1 MTAVRPID
9 TDLGRDVLAR
19 YVCNGL
25 DEARASVRLAGG
37 ADGRPFDVIVCG
49 GGSFGAAVART
60 IFRRDSAHLHRV
72 LVLEAGPFVFTEHVQ
87 NLPLMGLS
95 AARPTTLARLETGA
109 DPTWQQQFEVWGL
122 PWRSDVEFPGLA
134 YCVGGRSAYWGGWA
148 PRLLASELTDWPA
161 AVVNDLAGL
170 YPEAESQTGV
180 SDLNDFI
187 SGPLQDA
194 LRASLLAAIDGGGI
208 PGAVPV
214 NDLPDVI
221 VAPSAGSDARA
232 LRLEAPLAVQT
243 RAPSGLFPFNKFSA
257 IPMLFAAARAAQTE
271 SSGDDARKRLMI
283 VPRCHVTRLEHDG
296 MRAIR
301 VHTNQGAVDI
311 PAGGVAILALGT
323 IENTRVALR
332 SFADLANAAQM
343 GRNLMAHLRA
353 DLKIRIPRDRTGVD
367 AAVRSLEAA
376 ALFVKG
382 RTQIGGAAR
391 HFHLQIT
398 AAGLDAVGT
407 DNELKL
413 FRKIPDIEH
422 FADFHQASDTD
433 VVVTIRQIGE
443 MEPNNPGSTV
453 DLSGGSDE
461 LGEAR
466 AGVRIVESANDG
478 QLRTLMGQAA
488 RAVAAAFAGG
498 ANNYQ
503 VISDIPDRPGS
514 THHEAG
520 TLAMGTDPARS
531 VTNPDGRF
539 HAVANVYAIGPALFP
554 TIGSSNPMLTGVA
567 LARRMASKI
576 VPDPPPLPDDGFEL
590 LLGRAAWHSTG
601 PQGRFISDGDTV
613 VCEGLWDLGLYWCAT
628 PLPADFVLRLEWCAS
643 REDDNSGVLVR
654 FPDPNSKGYQNP
666 AWVATHFGYEIQID
680 ALGAPDGAPMHRT
693 GAIYAEPQQDFTLV
707 PANPAGV
714 WNRYEIEVRG
724 DTYVVRL
731 NGLQTTR
738 FVGRNP
744 ARGRPSAP
752 GAPTF
757 VGLQAHPGHRV
768 AFRHVRVRAA

>member
-1 MTAVRPID
+1 MTSARPID
-9 TDLGRDVLAR
+9 TDFGRDVLAR

-25 DEARASVRLAGG
+25 DEARASVQPARG

-60 IFRRDSAHLHRV
+60 IFRRDSAHVHRV

-87 NLPLMGLS
+87 NLPLVGLA
-95 AARPTTLARLETGA
+95 AARPTTLAKLEGGA

-148 PRLLASELTDWPA
+148 PRLLSSELTEWPA
-161 AVVNDLAGL
+161 AVANDLSGL
-170 YPEAESQTGV
+170 YREAESQTGV
-180 SDLNDFI
+180 SDVNDFI
-187 SGPLQDA
+187 SGPLQDV
-194 LRASLLAAIDGGGI
+194 LRARLLAAIDGGQV
-208 PGAVPV
+208 PSAVAV
-214 NDLPDVI
+214 DDLPDVI
-221 VAPSAGSDARA
+221 TAPPPGSDVRA

-257 IPMLFAAARAAQTE
+257 IPMLFAAARVAQSE
-271 SSGDDARKRLMI
+271 SNGDDARKRLMI

-296 MRAIR
+296 TRVTR
-301 VHTNQGAVDI
+301 VHTNQGPIDLAAGALAV
-311 PAGGVAILALGT
+311 LALGT

-332 SFADLANAAQM
+332 SFGDLANADQM

-353 DLKIRIPRDRTGVD
+353 DLKIRIPRDRTGVS

-382 RTQIGGAAR
+382 RVTIGGAAR

-422 FADFHQASDTD
+422 FPDFHQASDTH

-443 MEPNNPGSTV
+443 MGRDNPGSVV
-453 DLSGGSDE
+453 DLSGGPDE

-466 AGVRIVESANDG
+466 ANVRIVESANDG
-478 QLRTLMGQAA
+478 QLRILMGQAA
-488 RAVAAAFAGG
+488 HAVAAAFAGG
-498 ANNYQ
+498 RNNYE
-503 VISDIPDRPGS
+503 VISDLPDRPGS

-520 TLAMGTDPARS
+520 TLRMGNDPARS
-531 VTNPDGRF
+531 VTTPDGRF
-539 HAVANVYAIGPALFP
+539 HAVENAYVIGPALFP
-554 TIGSSNPMLTGVA
+554 TIGSSNPMLTGIA
-567 LARRMASKI
+567 LARRMAATI
-576 VPDPPPLPDDGFEL
+576 VPDPPALPNDGFEL
-590 LLGRAAWHSTG
+590 LLGKALWHQEG
-601 PQGRFISDGDTV
+601 PGRFISDGDTV
-613 VCEGLWDLGLYWCAT
+613 VCEGLADLGLYWCKT
-628 PLPADFVLRLEWCAS
+628 PLPADFVLRLEWCVS
-643 REDDNSGVLVR
+643 REDDNSGVFVR
-654 FPDPNSKGYQNP
+654 FPDPAGRGYQNP
-666 AWVATHFGYEIQID
+666 AWVAVHFGYEVQID
-680 ALGAPDGAPMHRT
+680 ALGAPDGASMHRT

-707 PANPAGV
+707 RGNPPGS

-731 NGLQTTR
+731 NGSQATR
-738 FVGRNP
+738 FV
-744 ARGRPSAP
+744 AHDSQRGQRSAP
-752 GAPTF
+752 GAPSF

-768 AFRHVRVRAA
+768 AFRHVRVRAV